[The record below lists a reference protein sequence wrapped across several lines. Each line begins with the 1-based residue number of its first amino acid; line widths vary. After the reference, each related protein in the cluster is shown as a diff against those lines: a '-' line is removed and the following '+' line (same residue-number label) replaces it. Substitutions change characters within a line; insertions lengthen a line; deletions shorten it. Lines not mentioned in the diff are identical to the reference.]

1 MENQSVFG
9 GAKWGDPVIVASRA
23 QMFAEFLFMDEI
35 AGPNASAFIADYC
48 EKARRRLKSYADKAQ
63 AEYKGNDRALVHLAG
78 KVKYVLAH
86 IELAECYGKQLGI
99 MTENMTFRRHA
110 LAYISMVQ
118 AENEALEHFHYAG

>member
-1 MENQSVFG
+1 
-9 GAKWGDPVIVASRA
+9 
-23 QMFAEFLFMDEI
+23 MFAEFLFKDDI
-35 AGPNASAFIADYC
+35 FGPNASAFIADYC
-48 EKARRRLKSYADKAQ
+48 EKARKRLKSYSSKAQ
-63 AEYKGNDRALVHLAG
+63 EDYAGNERAWVHLAG

-99 MTENMTFRRHA
+99 MTENQTFRQHA